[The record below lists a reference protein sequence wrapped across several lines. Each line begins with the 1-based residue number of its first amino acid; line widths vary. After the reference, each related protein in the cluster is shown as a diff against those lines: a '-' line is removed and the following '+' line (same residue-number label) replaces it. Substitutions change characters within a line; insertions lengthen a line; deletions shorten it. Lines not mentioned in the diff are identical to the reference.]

1 MLFIYMTCHPPPPA
15 LVGVE
20 RIRYTYTLL
29 NKFFM
34 SSSAQRQYHPYHG
47 LLPVA
52 VVVPSLYQ
60 TSCAFKEVN
69 PDTSEEKGAGLTV
82 DA

>member
-1 MLFIYMTCHPPPPA
+1 MNC
-15 LVGVE
+15 
-20 RIRYTYTLL
+20 
-29 NKFFM
+29 
-34 SSSAQRQYHPYHG
+34 SAQRQYHPYHG
-47 LLPVA
+47 ILPVA

-82 DA
+82 NPYPATLSVLGTRRYHELLRFTGLHTIIYIS